1 MNIYQH
7 VENVVREL
15 DSKLLLATLAAARG
29 HQVIV
34 SDLESIEKGIKK
46 KVLAPGIF
54 HTKSLTPS
62 DPKIARHQA
71 IIDNGILITSIDE
84 EGGLIMNTYD
94 GHARRRYSELTIEQS
109 SAIFGWG
116 PHDVEF
122 LKQFYSK
129 HSAKIHK
136 TGSPRADLW
145 KSVFSDYWGVP
156 KRVPKKPFLLV
167 ASNMS
172 YANYN
177 KPFHDIIKSNRKSGY
192 YDRDPKMFLN
202 NFGRAAEDYRKTAA
216 FIEAVEH
223 LGEHN
228 NGYDIVFRPHQ
239 NENIDSW
246 KVYLEGIPNVHVIR
260 EGSITAWVNNA
271 FAIMH
276 NSCTTALEAT
286 VSQKPL
292 VTYIPFEQEHGY
304 ELPNGLGYRVTSKDE
319 LLNKVNGLFDNI
331 KSSDQNNLDTPIPEQ
346 VSKKIYIDNSELAAE
361 KIIKVWERLASD
373 NKVSSKSSNF
383 MLFKCLLKFMKFN
396 GMIGRVLKRLSTN
409 KFRAEKTNFKFP
421 TLDRHDICERVN
433 KLKSVLGIDEKI
445 ECKLLSERTIL
456 IKRYR

>member
-177 KPFHDIIKSNRKSGY
+177 K
-192 YDRDPKMFLN
+192 
-202 NFGRAAEDYRKTAA
+202 
-216 FIEAVEH
+216 
-223 LGEHN
+223 
-228 NGYDIVFRPHQ
+228 
-239 NENIDSW
+239 
-246 KVYLEGIPNVHVIR
+246 
-260 EGSITAWVNNA
+260 
-271 FAIMH
+271 
-276 NSCTTALEAT
+276 
-286 VSQKPL
+286 
-292 VTYIPFEQEHGY
+292 
-304 ELPNGLGYRVTSKDE
+304 
-319 LLNKVNGLFDNI
+319 LFMI
-331 KSSDQNNLDTPIPEQ
+331 
-346 VSKKIYIDNSELAAE
+346 
-361 KIIKVWERLASD
+361 
-373 NKVSSKSSNF
+373 
-383 MLFKCLLKFMKFN
+383 LLKQ
-396 GMIGRVLKRLSTN
+396 
-409 KFRAEKTNFKFP
+409 
-421 TLDRHDICERVN
+421 
-433 KLKSVLGIDEKI
+433 
-445 ECKLLSERTIL
+445 
-456 IKRYR
+456 

>member
-34 SDLESIEKGIKK
+34 SDIESIEKGIRRGA
-46 KVLAPGIF
+46 LPPGIF

-62 DPKIARHQA
+62 AEKIARHQTM
-71 IIDNGILITSIDE
+71 IDNGTMITSIDE

-94 GHARRRYSELTIEQS
+94 RHASARYSEQTIDQA

-116 PHDVEF
+116 PQDVEF

-129 HSAKIHK
+129 HSTKMHK

-145 KSVFSDYWGVP
+145 KSIFSDYWGIP
-156 KRVPKKPFLLV
+156 KGLRKKPFLLV
-167 ASNMS
+167 VSNMS
-172 YANYN
+172 YANYD
-177 KPFHDIIKSNRKSGY
+177 KPFHDIILSNRKSGY
-192 YDRDPKMFLN
+192 FHRDPKLFLD
-202 NFGRAAEDYRKTAA
+202 NFHVAAEDYRKTAA
-216 FIEAVEH
+216 FIEDVKH
-223 LGEHN
+223 LSENN

-239 NENIDSW
+239 NENLDSR

-271 FAIMH
+271 FAVMH

-292 VTYIPFEQEHGY
+292 VTYIPFEQNHGY
-304 ELPNGLGYRVTSKDE
+304 ELPNGLGYRVMSKEE
-319 LLNKVNGLFDNI
+319 LLNKVNDLFDDI
-331 KSSDQNNLDTPIPEQ
+331 KIGDQKNLDKPIPEQ
-346 VSKKIYIDNSELAAE
+346 VSKKIFIDKSELAAE
-361 KIIKVWERLASD
+361 KIIKVWESLASD
-373 NKVSSKSSNF
+373 SNIFYKSSN
-383 MLFKCLLKFMKFN
+383 LILCKCLLRVMKYN
-396 GMIGRVLKRLSTN
+396 GMIGRAFKRLSTSN
-409 KFRAEKTNFKFP
+409 FSAEKRNFKFP
-421 TLDRHDICERVN
+421 PLDRHDICERVSR
-433 KLKSVLGIDEKI
+433 LKSVLRIDEKI
-445 ECKLLSERTIL
+445 ECKLLSKRTIL
-456 IKRYR
+456 IKRCR